1 MSVQLEVKE
10 RATRPRSL
18 RNQLRHEGKVPAV
31 VYGYEI
37 ESTPIFFD
45 EKALG
50 KILREH
56 GANTVITM
64 EINGKRINSLMS
76 KMQVDTFTNRIKHV
90 EFLSVNMTETTEV
103 EAEIVLIGE
112 ALGAKAGGVVTQNLY
127 TALVAATPDK
137 LPESIEVDI
146 TSLEIGAAITV
157 ADLPKNAD
165 YEILTDGEE
174 QIVSIVEAQTSA
186 TDETASEVAEPEVI
200 GDQAE

>member
-56 GANTVITM
+56 VANTVITM

-76 KMQVDTFTNRIKHV
+76 KMQVDTFTNRMKHV

-146 TSLEIGAAITV
+146 TSLEIGASITV

>member
-76 KMQVDTFTNRIKHV
+76 KMQVDTFTNRMKHV

-146 TSLEIGAAITV
+146 TSLEIGASITV